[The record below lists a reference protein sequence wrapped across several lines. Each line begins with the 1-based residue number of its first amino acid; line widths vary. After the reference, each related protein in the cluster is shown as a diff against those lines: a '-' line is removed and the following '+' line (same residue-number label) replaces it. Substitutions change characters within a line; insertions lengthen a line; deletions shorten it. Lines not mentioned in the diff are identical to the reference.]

1 MSEKA
6 NRSQSGDGKYTIGP
20 YTMDISAVD
29 AMIGNKGDV
38 ETLTAAKTLLK
49 SDMNRIYVLNN
60 AAAFAVNLPAISNAD
75 AGLWAEFW
83 IQTTVTSV
91 GSTIVAQ
98 TGDLLEG
105 FLFLSKATDYVVNM
119 AYFAADESNDLTI
132 TQNGTT
138 TGGLIGSKVRVQANN
153 NGYWTV
159 SGIVLGSSTLA
170 TPFS

>member
-83 IQTTVTSV
+83 IQTTV
-91 GSTIVAQ
+91 
-98 TGDLLEG
+98 
-105 FLFLSKATDYVVNM
+105 VNM